1 MSTVMPQDSETS
13 APRRRFTLW
22 HLSVILIVIGLFITA
37 YLSYTHLTDSSV
49 ACIGGENSAFNC
61 DAVNSNP
68 YYANFIGIY
77 VGYLG
82 LAADLFLFVV
92 LILEPR
98 IQFLR
103 SYGVII
109 VFAVVLLGWLY
120 HDYLTYVSITLI
132 QHLCIWCLTE
142 HTIMTILLIVTGIR
156 LYRILFTSSE
166 PEEA

>member
-1 MSTVMPQDSETS
+1 MSTVMPQEGETS

-22 HLSVILIVIGLFITA
+22 HLSIILLVIGVFITA
-37 YLSYTHLTDSSV
+37 YLSYTHFTEASV

-68 YYANFIGIY
+68 YYANFMGIY

-82 LAADLFLFVV
+82 LAADLFLLAVV
-92 LILEPR
+92 LLERR
-98 IQFLR
+98 IDLLR
-103 SYGVII
+103 TYGVII

-120 HDYLTYVSITLI
+120 HDYLTYISVTLI

-142 HTIMTILLIVTGIR
+142 HTIMTILLIVTSIR
-156 LYRILFTSSE
+156 LYRTLMGSGE
-166 PEEA
+166 PEAA